1 MTLNKLLGID
11 ALTCALIGVLLTTFA
26 PALSTLLALPHDLL
40 SYSGGLLLPI
50 AAFMAVLA
58 WQARP
63 WTIGVWLVAVGNG
76 VWILASLTVLIA
88 LGPNV
93 LGAGFLALQALVVA
107 VLTMAEFNAL
117 ARLRASTA

>member
-1 MTLNKLLGID
+1 M
-11 ALTCALIGVLLTTFA
+11 GVLLTTSA

-40 SYSGGLLLPI
+40 FFSGGLLLPI

-63 WTIGVWLVAVGNG
+63 WTIGVWLVVAGNG
-76 VWILASLTVLIA
+76 AWILASLTVLIA

-93 LGAGFLALQALVVA
+93 LGAGFLAVQSLVMA

-117 ARLRASTA
+117 ARRRASIA